1 MGLFG
6 KLRRK
11 GRAGHNALEKPRR
24 VVFIG
29 LDGTPFT
36 FLKRLIEEGRAPNA
50 ARLVEQG
57 SLLRMD
63 SMWPWVSSVAWSTM
77 MTGVNPAKHN
87 IYGFIDRDPATNKQ
101 FIPTSRNMKARTLW
115 EVLSDAGKR
124 VIVINVPV
132 TYPPRQVNG
141 ILVGGFLSPTLDKAV
156 YPPSY
161 LSTLKSLG
169 YILDADPWKARESKD
184 MALQEVNA
192 TLDARIRTLFYLFD
206 HEEWDYLHVHVMETD
221 RLHHFLWQ
229 QMEEGHPTYAP
240 AFYDFYTRIDD
251 MLGQLAS
258 KLDDAT
264 TLVWMADHG
273 FCTIKKE
280 VYVNRWLMDQGWLKL
295 RNVPP
300 DRKKGLN
307 EIDPSS
313 VAYSLDPGRVVIR
326 VQGRE
331 LEGCVAPGAE
341 YEAVRDEIAAAALEL
356 RDPDSDEPVF
366 QAVFKRED
374 LYHGP
379 YLEQAADL
387 ILAPYDGYDPKG
399 PLYKETL
406 TFKGDELVGMHTYD
420 DAMLYVGGREI
431 PQTRFSVLNVM
442 PTVLDLMGVA
452 QPPGLDGE
460 SLV

>member
-11 GRAGHNALEKPRR
+11 EKPRR
-24 VVFIG
+24 VMLIG
-29 LDGTPFT
+29 LDGTPYT
-36 FLKRLIEEGRAPNA
+36 FMKRLISEGRAPNA
-50 ARLVEQG
+50 ARLIEQG

-63 SMWPWVSSVAWSTM
+63 STWPWVSSVAWSTM

-87 IYGFIDRDPATNKQ
+87 IFGFIDRDPATYKQ
-101 FIPTSRNMKARTLW
+101 FIPTSRNMQAKTLW
-115 EVLSDAGKR
+115 EVLSEAGKR
-124 VIVINVPV
+124 VIVVNVPV

-141 ILVGGFLSPTLDKAV
+141 ILVGGFLSPNLDKAV
-156 YPPSY
+156 YPVSY
-161 LSTLKSLG
+161 VQTLKSLG
-169 YILDADPWKARESKD
+169 YIVDADPWKARESKD
-184 MALQEVNA
+184 LALQEVNSA
-192 TLDARIRTLFYLFD
+192 LDARIRTLFYLLD

-229 QMEEGHPTYAP
+229 QMEQGHPTYAP
-240 AFYDFYTRIDD
+240 AFYEFYRRIDD
-251 MLGQLAS
+251 MLGQLAD
-258 KLDDAT
+258 KLDDDT
-264 TLVWMADHG
+264 TLMWMADHG

-280 VYVNRWLMDQGWLKL
+280 VYVNHWLMDRGWLKL

-300 DRKKGLN
+300 DRQKGLD

-331 LEGCVAPGAE
+331 KEGCVAPGAE
-341 YEAVRDEIAAAALEL
+341 YQAIRDEIAAAALAL
-356 RDPDSDEPVF
+356 RDPDDGEPVF
-366 QAVFKRED
+366 QAAFKREE

-399 PLYKETL
+399 SLYKDTL
-406 TFKGDELVGMHTYD
+406 TYKGDELVGMHTFD
-420 DAMLYVGGREI
+420 DAMLYVGGRTI

-442 PTVLDLMGVA
+442 PTILELMAVP
-452 QPPGLDGE
+452 QPPGLDGKP
-460 SLV
+460 LV

>member
-6 KLRRK
+6 KLRRGK
-11 GRAGHNALEKPRR
+11 EKPRR

-29 LDGTPFT
+29 LDGTPYT
-36 FLKRLIEEGRAPNA
+36 FMKRLIEEGRAPNA

-63 SMWPWVSSVAWSTM
+63 SVWPWVSSVAWSTM

-87 IYGFIDRDPATNKQ
+87 IFGFIDRDPATYKQ
-101 FIPTSRNMKARTLW
+101 FIPTSRHMKAKTLW
-115 EVLSDAGKR
+115 ELLSEAGKR
-124 VIVINVPV
+124 VIVVNVPV

-141 ILVGGFLSPTLDKAV
+141 ILVACFLSPSLDKAV

-161 LSTLKSLG
+161 LPTLKSLG
-169 YILDADPWKARESKD
+169 YIVDADPWKARESKD
-184 MALQEVNA
+184 LALQEVNA
-192 TLDARIRTLFYLFD
+192 ALDARIRTLFHLFEN
-206 HEEWDYLHVHVMETD
+206 EEWDYLHVHIMETD

-240 AFYDFYTRIDD
+240 AFYDFYRRIDD
-251 MLGQLAS
+251 MLGQLSAR
-258 KLDDAT
+258 LDDDT
-264 TLVWMADHG
+264 TLMWMADHG
-273 FCTIKKE
+273 FCTIKRE
-280 VYVNRWLMDQGWLKL
+280 VYVNRWLMDHGWLKL
-295 RNVPP
+295 RSVPP
-300 DRKKGLN
+300 DRQKGLD
-307 EIDPSS
+307 EIEPSS

-326 VQGRE
+326 VRGRE
-331 LEGCVAPGAE
+331 KEGCVAPGAE
-341 YEAVRDEIAAAALEL
+341 YGALRDEIAAAALEL
-356 RDPDSDEPVF
+356 RNPDNGEPIF
-366 QAVFKRED
+366 QAAFKREE

-399 PLYKETL
+399 TLYKETL
-406 TFKGDELVGMHTYD
+406 TYKGDELVGMHTYD
-420 DAMLYVGGREI
+420 DAMLYVGGHTI

-442 PTVLDLMGVA
+442 PTILGLMQVS
-452 QPPGLDGE
+452 PPPDLDGQ

>member
-1 MGLFG
+1 MGILG
-6 KLRRK
+6 RLRRREQRRK
-11 GRAGHNALEKPRR
+11 R

-36 FLKRLIEEGRAPNA
+36 FMQRLIAEGRAPNA
-50 ARLVEQG
+50 ARLVRQG

-63 SMWPWVSSVAWSTM
+63 SSWPWVSSVAWSTM

-87 IYGFIDRDPATNKQ
+87 IFGFIDREPQTYKQ
-101 FIPTSRNMKARTLW
+101 FIPTSRNMQAKTLW
-115 EVLSDAGKR
+115 EMLSEAGKR
-124 VIVINVPV
+124 VIVVNVPV
-132 TYPPRQVNG
+132 TYPPRPVNG
-141 ILVGGFLSPTLDKAV
+141 ILVGCFLSPSLEKAV

-161 LSTLKSLG
+161 LPTLQSLG
-169 YILDADPWKARESKD
+169 YIVDADPWKMRESKET
-184 MALQEVNA
+184 ALQVINA
-192 TLDARIRTLFYLFD
+192 ALDARIRTLFHLLE

-229 QMEEGHPTYAP
+229 QMEEGHPSLAP
-240 AFYDFYTRIDD
+240 AFYAIYQRIDE
-251 MLGQLAS
+251 MLGKLAA
-258 KLDDAT
+258 KLDEDT

-295 RNVPP
+295 RTIPP
-300 DRKKGLN
+300 DRAKGLD
-307 EIDPSS
+307 EIDPTS

-326 VQGRE
+326 VRGRE
-331 LEGCVAPGAE
+331 KDGCVSPGAE
-341 YEAVRDEIAAAALEL
+341 YEALRSQIAAASLEL
-356 RDPDSDEPVF
+356 RDPDSGEPIF
-366 QAVFKRED
+366 QAAFRREE

-406 TFKGDELVGMHTYD
+406 THKGDELVGVHTFD
-420 DAMLYVGGREI
+420 DAMLYVGGHAI
-431 PQTRFSVLNVM
+431 APSRFSVLNVL
-442 PTVLDLMGVA
+442 PTILAVMDLP
-452 QPPGLDGE
+452 QPPGLDGR

>member
-6 KLRRK
+6 KLRK
-11 GRAGHNALEKPRR
+11 GKEKARR
-24 VVFIG
+24 VVFVG
-29 LDGTPFT
+29 LDGTPYT
-36 FLKRLIEEGRAPNA
+36 FMKRLIEEGRAPNA
-50 ARLVEQG
+50 ARLAEQG

-87 IYGFIDRDPATNKQ
+87 IFGFIDRDPATYKQ
-101 FIPTSRNMKARTLW
+101 FIPHSRYMKAKTLW
-115 EVLSDAGKR
+115 EVLSEAGKR
-124 VIVINVPV
+124 VIVVNVPV
-132 TYPPRQVNG
+132 TYPPREVNG
-141 ILVGGFLSPTLDKAV
+141 ILVGGFLSPNLDKAV
-156 YPPSY
+156 YPASFIP
-161 LSTLKSLG
+161 TLKSLG
-169 YILDADPWKARESKD
+169 YVVDADPWKARESKD
-184 MALQEVNA
+184 LALQEVNRA
-192 TLDARIRTLFYLFD
+192 LDARIRTLFHLLER
-206 HEEWDYLHVHVMETD
+206 EEWDYLHLHVMETD

-229 QMEEGHPTYAP
+229 QMEEDHPIYAP
-240 AFYDFYTRIDD
+240 AFYDFYRRIDD
-251 MLGQLAS
+251 MLGQLAA
-258 KLDDAT
+258 KLDDNT
-264 TLVWMADHG
+264 TLMWMADHG

-280 VYVNRWLMDQGWLKL
+280 VYVNRWLMDHGWLKL

-300 DRKKGLN
+300 DRKQGLN

-326 VQGRE
+326 VRGWE
-331 LEGCVAPGAE
+331 KEGCVAPGAE
-341 YEAVRDEIAAAALEL
+341 YEALRDEIAAAAMEL
-356 RDPDSDEPVF
+356 CDPDSGEPIF
-366 QAVFKRED
+366 QATFKREE

-406 TFKGDELVGMHTYD
+406 TYKGDELVGMHTFD
-420 DAMLYVGGREI
+420 DATLYVGGHTI

-442 PTVLDLMGVA
+442 PTILDLMKVPH
-452 QPPGLDGE
+452 PPGLDGA

>member
-6 KLRRK
+6 KLRRRGK
-11 GRAGHNALEKPRR
+11 EQSRR

-29 LDGTPFT
+29 IDGTPYT
-36 FLKRLIEEGRAPNA
+36 FMQRLIAEGRAPNA
-50 ARLVEQG
+50 ARLAEQG

-63 SMWPWVSSVAWSTM
+63 SVWPWVSSVAWSSM

-87 IYGFIDRDPATNKQ
+87 IFGFIDRDPATYKQ
-101 FIPTSRNMKARTLW
+101 FIPTSRNMQAKTRW
-115 EVLSDAGKR
+115 EVLSEAGKR
-124 VIVINVPV
+124 VIVVNVPV

-141 ILVGGFLSPTLDKAV
+141 ILVGGFLSPSLEKAV
-156 YPPSY
+156 YPESY
-161 LSTLKSLG
+161 LPTLQSLG
-169 YILDADPWKARESKD
+169 YIVDADPWKARESKD
-184 MALQEVNA
+184 LALAEVNKA
-192 TLDARIRTLFYLFD
+192 LDARIRTLFHLF
-206 HEEWDYLHVHVMETD
+206 ENEQWDYLHVHVMETD

-240 AFYDFYTRIDD
+240 AFYDFYRRIDD
-251 MLGQLAS
+251 MLGQLAA
-258 KLDDAT
+258 KLDDHT
-264 TLVWMADHG
+264 TLMWMADHG

-280 VYVNRWLMDQGWLKL
+280 VYVNRWLADQGWLKL
-295 RNVPP
+295 RTTPP
-300 DRKKGLN
+300 DRKKGLD
-307 EIDPSS
+307 EINPSS
-313 VAYSLDPGRVVIR
+313 VAYSLDPGRVFLR
-326 VQGRE
+326 VRGRE
-331 LEGCVAPGAE
+331 KEGVVAPGAE
-341 YEAVRDEIAAAALEL
+341 YEALRDEIAAAALAL
-356 RDPDSDEPVF
+356 RDPDDGAAIF
-366 QAVFKRED
+366 QAAFKREE

-379 YLEQAADL
+379 YFELAADL

-420 DAMLYVGGREI
+420 DAQLYVGGQTI

-442 PTVLDLMGVA
+442 PTILRLMDVP

>member
-6 KLRRK
+6 RLRGK
-11 GRAGHNALEKPRR
+11 KPKR

-29 LDGTPFT
+29 LDGTPYT
-36 FLKRLIEEGRAPNA
+36 FMQRLIAEGRAPNA
-50 ARLVEQG
+50 ARLAEQG

-63 SMWPWVSSVAWSTM
+63 SMWPWVSSVAWSSM

-87 IYGFIDRDPATNKQ
+87 IFGFIDRDPATYKQ
-101 FIPTSRNMKARTLW
+101 FIPTARNIKATTLW
-115 EVLSDAGKR
+115 EVLSQAGKK
-124 VIVINVPV
+124 VIVVNVPV

-141 ILVGGFLSPTLDKAV
+141 LLVSGFLSPSLDKAV
-156 YPPSY
+156 TPASY
-161 LSTLKSLG
+161 LPTLKSLG
-169 YILDADPWKARESKD
+169 YIVDADPWKARESKD
-184 MALQEVNA
+184 LALQEVNA
-192 TLDARIRTLFYLFD
+192 ALDARIRTLFHLV
-206 HEEWDYLHVHVMETD
+206 ENEAWDYLHLHIMETD

-240 AFYDFYTRIDD
+240 AFYDFYRRIDD

-258 KLDDAT
+258 KLDGNT
-264 TLVWMADHG
+264 TLMWMADHG

-280 VYVNRWLMDQGWLKL
+280 VYVNRWLMDKGWLKL

-300 DRKKGLN
+300 DRKKGLT
-307 EIDPSS
+307 EIDPES

-326 VQGRE
+326 VRGRE
-331 LEGCVAPGAE
+331 KEGQVAPGAD
-341 YEAVRDEIAAAALEL
+341 YERIRDEIGAAALEM
-356 RDPDSDEPVF
+356 RDPDSGEPIF
-366 QAVFKRED
+366 QAVFKREE

-406 TFKGDELVGMHTYD
+406 TYKGDELVGMHTFD
-420 DAMLYVGGREI
+420 DAQLYVGGQTI
-431 PQTRFSVLNVM
+431 PQRRFSVLSVM
-442 PTVLDLMGVA
+442 PTILDLLEVPH
-452 QPPGLDGE
+452 PPGLDGE